1 MDQAE
6 AEKLIRDWKTACSD
20 AAHWAVQARIM
31 QANLAKA
38 ERREEALRAQIDA
51 LAEPV
56 SDELV
61 RRVDL
66 KQAADAF
73 RERCKE
79 YAADPCQATLDA
91 MNAARR
97 AVEALKRE

>member
-6 AEKLIRDWKTACSD
+6 AEKLIRDWKAACSD

-31 QANLAKA
+31 QANLANA
-38 ERREEALRAQIDA
+38 ERREESLRAQIDA

-56 SDELV
+56 SDEVV

-66 KQAADAF
+66 ALAADAF
-73 RERCKE
+73 RLRFKE
-79 YAADPCQATLDA
+79 YAADPGQETLDA
-91 MNAARR
+91 MDAARR